1 MIKKNK
7 SKEKLEECSTCKR
20 QFSLKNEGGTKG
32 CFGIIPVAF
41 CPECLSSCLDMAEQ
55 FKS

>member
-1 MIKKNK
+1 MIKK
-7 SKEKLEECSTCKR
+7 SKEKLEECSTCNR
-20 QFSLKNEGGTKG
+20 EFSLENEGGTKG

-41 CPECLSSCLDMAEQ
+41 CPECLSSCLDMAEK